1 MKKLQVKHLLKLI
14 VCYLS
19 AMKHTPIFL
28 IIILFLY
35 SACNGPDVKQPVLEK
50 RDTSINIKNAFT
62 ELFFDSL
69 SLENFIK
76 TNQYPDTVANQFRSF
91 YNARNYQ
98 FAWFFEDGPA
108 EQAYNFLN
116 LQNDYIGYSRDSSLY
131 NASLQKLLDTISMD
145 QIDQRKPLTNT
156 ERLNTELSLT
166 LQFFRYADKAYQG
179 DDKLNATDLKWF
191 IPRKKVNMVAA
202 LDSLIR
208 YKGLKTERYEPVN
221 RQYILLKDALLK
233 YYSIQK
239 SGAWTPIQTT
249 QKKFEKGAS
258 SDIIPLVKKRLSL
271 TGDLQSID
279 TSALFNDSLVAAV
292 KRFQR
297 RYGMKEDGVIGAGVI
312 REMNEP
318 IQNRIRQMLINLERL
333 RWIPA
338 QTPQDYLLVNIPQFR
353 LHAYD
358 NGKLSFSMNVVVG
371 STQHSTVIFNGDLKY
386 IVFSPYW
393 NVPVSIVKNE
403 IMPGIKKN
411 KDYIAKHNMEIT
423 GYSGTI
429 PIVRQNPGK
438 NNSLGKVKFLFPN
451 SYNIYL
457 HDTPAKSLFGETNR
471 AFSHGC
477 IRLGE
482 PKKLAEFLLRNDS
495 TWTSAKIEAAMNS
508 GKEKYLTLPNPVP
521 VFIGYFTSWIDS
533 QGELNFRND
542 VYGHDAK
549 MAEQMFINGDA
560 KKN

>member
-1 MKKLQVKHLLKLI
+1 MK
-14 VCYLS
+14 YN
-19 AMKHTPIFL
+19 PILL
-28 IIILFLY
+28 IITLFVY
-35 SACNGPDVKQPVLEK
+35 SACNEPDVKQPVVEK
-50 RDTSINIKNAFT
+50 RDTTINIKNAFT
-62 ELFFDSL
+62 ELFLDSL
-69 SLENFIK
+69 ALENFIK
-76 TNQYPDTVANQFRSF
+76 TNQYPDTIANQFRSF
-91 YNARNYQ
+91 YNTRNYQ

-131 NASLQKLLDTISMD
+131 NASLQKLLDTISTD
-145 QIDQRKPLTNT
+145 HIDQRKPLTDA

-179 DDKLNATDLKWF
+179 DDKLNTTDLKWF
-191 IPRKKVNMVAA
+191 IPRKKVNLVAA

-208 YKGLKTERYEPVN
+208 YKGLKTESYEPVN

-239 SGAWTPIQTT
+239 SGAWTPIQTS
-249 QKKFEKGAS
+249 QKKFEKGARS
-258 SDIIPLVKKRLSL
+258 ETISLIKKRLSL
-271 TGDLQSID
+271 TGDLKSTD
-279 TSALFNDSLVAAV
+279 TSTLFNDSLVAAV

-297 RYGMKEDGVIGAGVI
+297 RYGMKEDGVIGAGFI

-333 RWIPA
+333 RWVPD

-358 NGKLSFSMNVVVG
+358 NGKLAFSMNVVVG

-411 KDYIAKHNMEIT
+411 KNYIANHNMEIT

-429 PIVRQNPGK
+429 PNVRQKPGK
-438 NNSLGKVKFLFPN
+438 NNSLGKVKYLFPN

-495 TWTSAKIEAAMNS
+495 AWTPAKIEAAMNS
-508 GKEKYLTLPNPVP
+508 GKEKYLSLPNPVP

-549 MAEQMFINGDA
+549 MAEQMFN
-560 KKN
+560 